1 MVLGQELRTSIHI
14 CRKEAERERKLGMTG
29 VVKSQSPPPVTHFS
43 NKATSPNNGTPYG
56 PTIQTYESI
65 WAVFIPTT
73 TVDKLIYTSIYLNA
87 YIICTY

>member
-43 NKATSPNNGTPYG
+43 NKATLPN
-56 PTIQTYESI
+56 S
-65 WAVFIPTT
+65 
-73 TVDKLIYTSIYLNA
+73 S
-87 YIICTY
+87 